1 VEESGPVA
9 DSPKG
14 RSFSQVG
21 ETDDV
26 TDAVRRATQ
35 GEPSAFSELYRRTR
49 PLVAR
54 LVAGFGTLDPDE
66 AEDVLQESYV
76 RAFRGLA
83 QLKSAGAFTPWL
95 LTIARNRARTRLERR
110 TLLQRME
117 EEMVDPTP
125 ETVPALPPMLQ
136 VERDIE
142 VVRQLIAELPEGEE
156 KKTVQ
161 LFYIEGQLS
170 AREIAEKLGVGKS
183 TVTMRLERFRG
194 RIKRELL
201 QRVLAGRWE

>member
-1 VEESGPVA
+1 M
-9 DSPKG
+9 
-14 RSFSQVG
+14 G
-21 ETDDV
+21 ETDAV
-26 TDAVRRATQ
+26 TDQVRRATQ
-35 GEPSAFSELYRRTR
+35 GESSAFSELYKRTR

-54 LVAGFGTLDPDE
+54 LVAGFGTLDADE
-66 AEDVLQESYV
+66 VEDVLQESYV
-76 RAFRGLA
+76 RAFRGLPR
-83 QLKSAGAFTPWL
+83 LKEAGAFTPWL

-110 TLLQRME
+110 NALQRME
-117 EEMVDPTP
+117 EDLADPEP
-125 ETVPALPPMLQ
+125 ETVPPLPSALQ
-136 VERDIE
+136 VERDIA

-170 AREIAEKLGVGKS
+170 AREIAEQLGVGKS
-183 TVTMRLERFRG
+183 TITMRLERFRG

>member
-1 VEESGPVA
+1 MRARGRFVP
-9 DSPKG
+9 G
-14 RSFSQVG
+14 RSSSQVG

-66 AEDVLQESYV
+66 AEDILQESYV
-76 RAFRGLA
+76 RAFRGLS
-83 QLKSAGAFTPWL
+83 QLKSPGAFTPWL

-110 TLLQRME
+110 SLLQRME
-117 EEMVDPTP
+117 EERVDPTP
-125 ETVPALPPMLQ
+125 ETVPALPPTLQ

-170 AREIAEKLGVGKS
+170 AREIAEQLGVGKS

-201 QRVLAGRWE
+201 LRVLAGRWD

>member
-1 VEESGPVA
+1 M
-9 DSPKG
+9 
-14 RSFSQVG
+14 G
-21 ETDDV
+21 ETDAV
-26 TDAVRRATQ
+26 TDQVRRATQ
-35 GEPSAFSELYRRTR
+35 GESAAFSELYRRTR

-54 LVAGFGTLDPDE
+54 LVAGFGTLDADE
-66 AEDVLQESYV
+66 VEDVLQESYV
-76 RAFRGLA
+76 RAFRGLPR
-83 QLKSAGAFTPWL
+83 LKEAGAFTPWL

-110 TLLQRME
+110 NALQRME
-117 EEMVDPTP
+117 EDLADPEP
-125 ETVPALPPMLQ
+125 ETVPPLPSALQ
-136 VERDIE
+136 VERDIA

-161 LFYIEGQLS
+161 LFYIEGQLT
-170 AREIAEKLGVGKS
+170 AREIAEQLGVGKS

>member
-1 VEESGPVA
+1 M
-9 DSPKG
+9 
-14 RSFSQVG
+14 
-21 ETDDV
+21 
-26 TDAVRRATQ
+26 
-35 GEPSAFSELYRRTR
+35 
-49 PLVAR
+49 AR

-76 RAFRGLA
+76 RAFRGLP
-83 QLKSAGAFTPWL
+83 QLKSAGSFTPWL

-110 TLLQRME
+110 NLLQRME
-117 EEMVDPTP
+117 DELADPTP
-125 ETVPALPPMLQ
+125 ETVPALPPTLQ

-142 VVRQLIAELPEGEE
+142 VVRRLIAELPEGEE

-170 AREIAEKLGVGKS
+170 AREIAEQLGVGKS